1 MRLSSISP
9 LTLPLAALPL
19 FLHPE
24 NPHLSPHGP
33 RPEAAE
39 AKTRFALSRTEYSRL
54 ARAFY
59 HLELYG
65 GLFYTSDSRQDDI
78 TAAEQS
84 GFFLQRLR
92 DWEQEEFLCV
102 RNYLTERL
110 TNYLNRVEDD
120 FMRRHLEDEPHMI
133 ETAGPAK
140 RWNQEDWFFSDDDH
154 GQLQEE
160 WLEGCLTRGLRTLRV
175 MLTADTS
182 EDRFDALGSTDLPRN
197 TLSQV
202 LSTMPVFQDRPRREW
217 AIMNYNNLELYNDL
231 EKYNEAWLWA
241 TKRKGHPRCSTNDA
255 NDQFVE
261 GSRRWDWQILMGYF
275 LLTASNTKSLIATY
289 QYLAPHLPHFF
300 LYKSSLLSRGSFTG
314 YPEHGI

>member
-24 NPHLSPHGP
+24 KPHLSPHGP

-140 RWNQEDWFFSDDDH
+140 RWNQED
-154 GQLQEE
+154 
-160 WLEGCLTRGLRTLRV
+160 
-175 MLTADTS
+175 
-182 EDRFDALGSTDLPRN
+182 
-197 TLSQV
+197 
-202 LSTMPVFQDRPRREW
+202 
-217 AIMNYNNLELYNDL
+217 
-231 EKYNEAWLWA
+231 
-241 TKRKGHPRCSTNDA
+241 
-255 NDQFVE
+255 
-261 GSRRWDWQILMGYF
+261 
-275 LLTASNTKSLIATY
+275 
-289 QYLAPHLPHFF
+289 
-300 LYKSSLLSRGSFTG
+300 
-314 YPEHGI
+314 